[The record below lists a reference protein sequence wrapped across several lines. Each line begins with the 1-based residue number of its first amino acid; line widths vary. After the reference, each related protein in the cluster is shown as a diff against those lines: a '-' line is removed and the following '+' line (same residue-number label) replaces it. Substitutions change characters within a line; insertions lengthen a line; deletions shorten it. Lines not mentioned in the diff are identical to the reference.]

1 MNVRIWA
8 LAMCLLLPAMGRA
21 AELDAGQKLIVACYH
36 VDVAAV
42 VRSLREGADVN
53 SRFGTSDAADDPLEH
68 EWEAYSSLGSN
79 RWTPLIALASA
90 CKYPPPPKDK
100 GAVWKDP
107 DLAKR
112 LRAKVTRNQLRER
125 QRNVI
130 EILNILLSHGCD
142 IEADDGFGATAL
154 FKAVERDDLEIAR
167 TLLRFKAQVNKPTR
181 AYIDGPSDFTP
192 LHAASESAE
201 MYQLLLDHGANP
213 ELKDSEGQTPA
224 ELRERAKKYGK

>member
-1 MNVRIWA
+1 MKVPFWA
-8 LAMCLLLPAMGRA
+8 LALCLLLPAIGGA

-42 VRSLREGADVN
+42 VRALRAGADVN

-90 CKYPPPPKDK
+90 SKYPPPPKDM
-100 GAVWKDP
+100 GMVWKDP
-107 DLAKR
+107 DLVER
-112 LRAKVTRNQLRER
+112 LQAKVTPEELRER
-125 QRNVI
+125 QRNVN

-154 FKAVERDDLEIAR
+154 FKAVERRDLQMVR
-167 TLLRFKAQVNKPTR
+167 TLLRFKAQVNKPTL
-181 AYIDGPSDFTP
+181 AYIDGPSGVTP
-192 LHAASESAE
+192 LHEASESAE
-201 MYQLLLDHGANP
+201 LFQLLLDHGANP
-213 ELKDSEGQTPA
+213 ELKDSEGQTPR
-224 ELRERAKKYGK
+224 ELRERAKKAGK